1 MAELLPAPSSLVSLI
16 SVPLLL
22 LFFMSKDYQCSGT
35 WCNTLEMRE
44 VTCLFQYD
52 YRHRYVIIFFGRG
65 FYCKIDIRH

>member
-44 VTCLFQYD
+44 VTVSFNTII
-52 YRHRYVIIFFGRG
+52 VI
-65 FYCKIDIRH
+65 DM